1 MLRQTFNFVT
11 SIFLARLLTP
21 EEFGLVGMSMVF
33 IAFAEV
39 FIDVGFSSALIQNQ
53 KNSEL
58 TYNSVFFIN
67 IGAGFL
73 LTIVFYLS
81 APLIGRFY
89 NNMEVVGL
97 VRWLSLIFVF
107 NSANLVQVAILKKK
121 LNLKIMN
128 VRTSIGAMIGGI
140 AGVASAF
147 AGLGVY
153 SLVIQHITMAVAG
166 TLLLWTTAGWLPK
179 MEFSWREVKNLTGF
193 STYIF
198 MDRIFSSIST
208 RLDVLMVG
216 KLFDPA
222 TLGFYSRASTLKDTV
237 RKYTSTS
244 LMKVM
249 FPVLSEIQDDDE
261 RFKRIY
267 YQLVGLLSFLSFG
280 LAASMMIMGRDII
293 LVLFGPKWE
302 PSIIIFQIL
311 VLAVVN
317 YPINALMVNA
327 FLSKGKSKEN
337 FQVGILRKLI
347 RLIPF
352 LFAIYYGLVEFVI
365 GLAAFNYLITSMNI
379 LFLRKYIGLESKIH
393 FLRLY
398 ISAIPVLMVTFVYF
412 YWDFD
417 SRGILL
423 RLALLL
429 VFALFFLV
437 YNYFLNN
444 DALIVITDLLNKLR
458 KKLNKKLKR

>member
-1 MLRQTFNFVT
+1 MKSLKKRTTSALAWDIGGTMLRQTFNFVT

-198 MDRIFSSIST
+198 MDRIFS
-208 RLDVLMVG
+208 
-216 KLFDPA
+216 
-222 TLGFYSRASTLKDTV
+222 
-237 RKYTSTS
+237 
-244 LMKVM
+244 
-249 FPVLSEIQDDDE
+249 
-261 RFKRIY
+261 
-267 YQLVGLLSFLSFG
+267 
-280 LAASMMIMGRDII
+280 
-293 LVLFGPKWE
+293 
-302 PSIIIFQIL
+302 
-311 VLAVVN
+311 
-317 YPINALMVNA
+317 
-327 FLSKGKSKEN
+327 
-337 FQVGILRKLI
+337 
-347 RLIPF
+347 
-352 LFAIYYGLVEFVI
+352 
-365 GLAAFNYLITSMNI
+365 
-379 LFLRKYIGLESKIH
+379 
-393 FLRLY
+393 
-398 ISAIPVLMVTFVYF
+398 
-412 YWDFD
+412 
-417 SRGILL
+417 
-423 RLALLL
+423 
-429 VFALFFLV
+429 
-437 YNYFLNN
+437 
-444 DALIVITDLLNKLR
+444 
-458 KKLNKKLKR
+458 